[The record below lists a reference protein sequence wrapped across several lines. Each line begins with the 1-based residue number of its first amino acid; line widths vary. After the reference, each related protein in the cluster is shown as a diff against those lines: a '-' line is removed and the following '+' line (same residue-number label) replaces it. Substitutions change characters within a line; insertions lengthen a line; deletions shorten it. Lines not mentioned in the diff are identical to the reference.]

1 MGPGG
6 EGPLLSIVVPTRN
19 EAGNVGPLVDGVA
32 AATMGI
38 PTEVIFVDDS
48 DDETPDVLAKLAAAP
63 PAGVRVEVIHRP
75 AEARNGLGPAAVEGL
90 KRARGAAVAVMDGDL
105 QHPPALLPT
114 MLEALNQRGLDV
126 VVASRYERGGSAQGL
141 SGPARR
147 LVSGLSRRFA
157 QLLFR
162 EARKTSDPLSGYFL
176 CRRAA
181 IDGLEFRPIG
191 FKILLEILVCTPSTE
206 VGDVPLRFGRRGAGT
221 SNASVH
227 QGWQFLRHVWSLIV
241 QVRGSAR
248 FWKYAMVG
256 VAGLAVFF
264 AILLGGRELGLGPYQ
279 AWALAF
285 AASLALN
292 WQLNRLV
299 TFADVASP
307 FTPGGGRPVYLPVAL
322 LGGCA
327 NLIVFSFLLGRVSL
341 ALAGA
346 GGVAAAMA
354 VNFATQRGLLRR
366 PPRRVVVPLGTS
378 PIEARVTSL
387 LGDEVRV
394 FAPDVDTPALG
405 RAFPSAAVPAQLMS
419 AAERRKPVL
428 VAEAPSRVPQV
439 RHDIGMSSWLA
450 VPVLEGRRYVGLL
463 VAHRQGAPYNADEL
477 DLVLRALRVDSRD
490 DVPEQLPRPVPEDLP
505 RDRVAGG

>member
-1 MGPGG
+1 
-6 EGPLLSIVVPTRN
+6 LLSIVVPTRN
-19 EAGNVGPLVDGVA
+19 EAGNVAPLVEGIA
-32 AATMGI
+32 AATAGI

-48 DDETPDVLAKLAAAP
+48 DDDTPEVLAQLATEP
-63 PAGVRVEVIHRP
+63 PPGIRVEVIHRP

-90 KRARGAAVAVMDGDL
+90 NRARGAAVAVMDGDL
-105 QHPPALLPT
+105 QHPPELLPA
-114 MLEALNQRGLDV
+114 MLDALNQRALDV
-126 VVASRYERGGSAQGL
+126 VVASRYARGGSAQGL

-147 LVSGLSRRFA
+147 LVSSLSRRFA
-157 QLLFR
+157 QVLFR
-162 EARKTSDPLSGYFL
+162 EARKTSDPLSGYFVV
-176 CRRAA
+176 RRMA

-191 FKILLEILVCTPSTE
+191 FKILLEVLVCTPSAE
-206 VGDVPLRFGRRGAGT
+206 VGDVPLRFGQRGAGT

-241 QVRGSAR
+241 GVRGSAR
-248 FWKYAMVG
+248 FWKYAMIG
-256 VAGLAVFF
+256 AAGLALFF

-285 AASLALN
+285 GTSLALN

-307 FTPGGGRPVYLPVAL
+307 FTAGGGRPVYLPVAL

-327 NLIVFSFLLGRVSL
+327 NLIVFAFLLGRVNL
-341 ALAGA
+341 ALAAA

-354 VNFATQRGLLRR
+354 LNFATQAGLLRR

-387 LGDEVRV
+387 LGNEVKV
-394 FAPDVDTPALG
+394 FPPDVDADALG
-405 RAFPSAAVPAQLMS
+405 RAFPTAAVPGELLS
-419 AAERRKPVL
+419 SAERRKPVL

-439 RHDIGMSSWLA
+439 RHDIGMSAWLA

-463 VAHRQGAPYNADEL
+463 VAHRQGAPYDADEL

-490 DVPEQLPRPVPEDLP
+490 FVPEQLPRPVTEDLP
-505 RDRVAGG
+505 RDPVAGG